1 MLDWQ
6 KKIFDGMTMLKE
18 GCAAAPPSDCKMCPF
33 LGYCSA
39 MDSID
44 APESWRVVEPP
55 EPKKYEVTLEYK
67 VIVDGTSTERLAI
80 DKAISELNNHEVST
94 LNKTTAKLLIE

>member
-1 MLDWQ
+1 MQDWQ
-6 KKIFDGMTMLKE
+6 KKIFDGMKTIKE
-18 GCAAAPPSDCKMCPF
+18 GCAVAPPSDCKMCPF

-67 VIVDGTSTERLAI
+67 VIVDGALTERLAI
-80 DKAISELNNHEVST
+80 DKAISELNNHELST
-94 LNKTTAKLLIE
+94 LNKTAAKLLTE